1 MLRVNFRGEGEL
13 NKLTSGNRL
22 GFFSL
27 KRIVSGLLLVGVYS
41 SPVHAAGFALIEQGV
56 SGLGNAY
63 AGAAAVAED
72 ASTIYFNPA
81 GMTYIEG
88 RQGVVAMH
96 LIRPRADF
104 QNEGSVAGVTKPLG
118 GEGGDPGSLAYVPNA
133 YYVMDLKPD
142 IKFGLGISVP
152 FGLSTQYDKDWMGRF
167 QAVKSELKTVNINP
181 SIAFKVND
189 ELSLGF
195 GVSAMWVQAELTN
208 AVNFGLA
215 GEGASRVKGDD
226 WGFGFNLGAIYQVT
240 PSTRLGLAYRS
251 KVEQTLKGEVK
262 FDRPAGIPAAA
273 APDGRVT
280 ADLTLPENVSLSVFS
295 QLNDKWDVMGD
306 VTWTRWS
313 RFSELKIVRNNGQ
326 VLTTVPENWENTRRY
341 SLGASYRYS
350 DKLKLRAG
358 VAYDEEAIKNEFRT
372 ARIPG
377 NDRTWI
383 ALGASWQLNPG
394 SVVDV
399 GYAHLFVSDASVD
412 DDQRPLSGR
421 LAGKYK
427 ASVDIL
433 SVQYTHHF

>member
-1 MLRVNFRGEGEL
+1 MEL
-13 NKLTSGNRL
+13 
-22 GFFSL
+22 
-27 KRIVSGLLLVGVYS
+27 
-41 SPVHAAGFALIEQGV
+41 
-56 SGLGNAY
+56 
-63 AGAAAVAED
+63 
-72 ASTIYFNPA
+72 
-81 GMTYIEG
+81 M
-88 RQGVVAMH
+88 M
-96 LIRPRADF
+96 
-104 QNEGSVAGVTKPLG
+104 
-118 GEGGDPGSLAYVPNA
+118 
-133 YYVMDLKPD
+133 
-142 IKFGLGISVP
+142 
-152 FGLSTQYDKDWMGRF
+152 
-167 QAVKSELKTVNINP
+167 
-181 SIAFKVND
+181 
-189 ELSLGF
+189 
-195 GVSAMWVQAELTN
+195 
-208 AVNFGLA
+208 
-215 GEGASRVKGDD
+215 DD
-226 WGFGFNLGAIYQVT
+226 WGFGFNLGAIYQMT

-262 FDRPAGIPAAA
+262 FDRPAGIPSAA

>member
-1 MLRVNFRGEGEL
+1 M

-22 GFFSL
+22 GVFSL
-27 KRIVSGLLLVGVYS
+27 RRIVSGLLLAGAYS
-41 SPVHAAGFALIEQGV
+41 SPLHAAGFALIEQGV

-96 LIRPRADF
+96 LIRPRASF
-104 QNEGSVAGVTKPLG
+104 NNGNSQPPPPLLPTQLG

-208 AVNFGLA
+208 AVNFGPF
-215 GEGASRVKGDD
+215 GEGATRVKGDD

-262 FDRPAGIPAAA
+262 FDRPAGLPAAFSPA
-273 APDGRVT
+273 DGRVT

-313 RFSELKIVRNNGQ
+313 RFSELKIVRSNGQ

-383 ALGASWQLNPG
+383 ALGASWQLNPD
-394 SVVDV
+394 SIVDV
-399 GYAHLFVSDASVD
+399 GYAHLFVKDASIS
-412 DDQRPLSGR
+412 DDQVGLLQGR
-421 LAGKYK
+421 YK